1 MVQAARRLPPSYGA
15 ETQVFPPSATS
26 HFPTPPTHQPALF
39 VAGLA
44 AVEKLRAE
52 NPAAV
57 DGAASAAG
65 LSLGEYTALVFSG
78 AISFED
84 GLKVVKV
91 RASSMAA
98 AAKAGRPHG
107 MLSVVGLNDADLEKV
122 VAEVNTKLPDSVC
135 RVANY
140 LFPSGRVVSGG

>member
-1 MVQAARRLPPSYGA
+1 M
-15 ETQVFPPSATS
+15 
-26 HFPTPPTHQPALF
+26 
-39 VAGLA
+39 AGLA

-57 DGAASAAG
+57 DVNASAAG

-98 AAKAGRPHG
+98 AAKAGPTPRHAQR
-107 MLSVVGLNDADLEKV
+107 VGLNDADLEKV

-140 LFPSGRVVSGG
+140 LFPSGRVVPGG